1 MKERR
6 ERREKREAEE
16 KELKKGADRTCASK
30 AVSREEQAPSD

>member
-6 ERREKREAEE
+6 ERREEREAEE

-30 AVSREEQAPSD
+30 AASREEQAPSD